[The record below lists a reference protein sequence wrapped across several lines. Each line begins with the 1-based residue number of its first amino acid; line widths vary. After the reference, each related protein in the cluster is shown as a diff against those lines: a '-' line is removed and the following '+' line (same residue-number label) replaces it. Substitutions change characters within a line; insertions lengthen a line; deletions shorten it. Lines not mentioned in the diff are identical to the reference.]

1 MRFDDPL
8 PQHAENVHGRN
19 QIAMSEVDQQ
29 TSAVSVEDQ
38 GVTTICVENEL
49 QRDI

>member
-19 QIAMSEVDQQ
+19 QQ